1 MEDKGPK
8 FNETDVYRV
17 RKNSRLNQGVFL
29 CKVIMKKHGSVQV
42 EGMGECISLVTK
54 ISQILTKNGFA
65 NLKNLKSENVER
77 EDSKSINPKL
87 SIKLEKSDKFE
98 ELTSN
103 ITIKSWFVRCQIYI
117 IFTTSIWLIK
127 YNKTI
132 CMHTYLK
139 QQKDVKKLNECIES
153 YENKLDQQVNEV
165 VSHVSTR
172 LFRWWTIHIK
182 LTISPCQKSLK
193 KRSCLMGKPPNQHTD
208 PTENKNLNPS
218 PTASFTVLAPTMPR
232 PY

>member
-1 MEDKGPK
+1 MEGKGPK

-87 SIKLEKSDKFE
+87 SIKLERTEKFE

-103 ITIKSWFVRCQIYI
+103 ITVKS
-117 IFTTSIWLIK
+117 
-127 YNKTI
+127 
-132 CMHTYLK
+132 
-139 QQKDVKKLNECIES
+139 
-153 YENKLDQQVNEV
+153 
-165 VSHVSTR
+165 
-172 LFRWWTIHIK
+172 
-182 LTISPCQKSLK
+182 
-193 KRSCLMGKPPNQHTD
+193 
-208 PTENKNLNPS
+208 
-218 PTASFTVLAPTMPR
+218 
-232 PY
+232 